1 MSTTENPSAAS
12 PRAPDNQSSAGGENS
27 RSTRSYFVPP
37 KSGDK
42 PVKVRIAPSPTGD
55 PHIGTAYIAIF
66 NALFAKRYGGSFI
79 IRIEDTDRSRYR
91 SDAEA
96 KLLESLKWLGL
107 EWQEGPDKPEGKYGP
122 YRQSERLATYRTH
135 ADLLVSAG
143 KAYPC
148 FCTAERLA
156 ELRKT
161 RQGEKETGYDGHCR
175 RLDPA
180 QVQTRIKN
188 GEKHVIRLAVPKS
201 GNTTVHDALR
211 GPISFENELVDDQVL
226 LKSDGFPTYHLA
238 VVVDDHL
245 MGISHVIRGE
255 EWITSTPKHIL
266 LYQAFG
272 WDVPVHMHLPLLRND
287 DKSKISKR
295 KNPTNILYYKRRGI
309 LPEALVN
316 FLALIGYH
324 PEGDN
329 EKFSLADLAGSFD
342 PSRIHLGGPVFDIK
356 KLTWLNGMY
365 LRELSPQNYL
375 ARLRAEQFSDEYLVE
390 VIQLMRERV
399 ETLDE
404 FVPKASFFFSGEL
417 SVDANELILKKS
429 TPQATA
435 DALEKMLD
443 GLENDTIWTAA
454 SIHTAMEAVME
465 QHQLKAKDLLMPTR
479 IAVTGRKDS
488 PPLAETL
495 QVLGKDIVRKR
506 LRDAVALLRGV
517 Q

>member
-1 MSTTENPSAAS
+1 MSTPVS
-12 PRAPDNQSSAGGENS
+12 ENS
-27 RSTRSYFVPP
+27 GSENSGSEHSRSNRSYFVPP
-37 KSGDK
+37 KAGDK

-66 NALFAKRYGGSFI
+66 NALFAKRYGGTFI

-96 KLLESLKWLGL
+96 KLLQSLKWLGL
-107 EWQEGPDKPEGKYGP
+107 EWQEGPDKSGSSSCGP

-135 ADLLVSAG
+135 ADLLVQTG

-161 RQGEKETGYDGHCR
+161 RQGDKETGYDGHCR
-175 RLDPA
+175 TLDPE
-180 QVQTRIKN
+180 QSQTRIKN
-188 GEKHVIRLAVPKS
+188 GERHVIRLAVPHS
-201 GNTTVHDALR
+201 GTTVIHDALR

-255 EWITSTPKHIL
+255 EWITSTPKHVL
-266 LYQAFG
+266 LYNAFG
-272 WDVPVHMHLPLLRND
+272 WEVPVHMHLPLLRND

-295 KNPTNILYYKRRGI
+295 KNPTNILYYKKRGI

-329 EKFSLADLAGSFD
+329 EKFSLSDLADSFD
-342 PSRIHLGGPVFDIK
+342 PSRIHLGGPVFDLK

-365 LRELSPQNYL
+365 LRDLTPQDYL
-375 ARLRAEQFSDEYLVE
+375 ARLRGEQFSDEYLLD

-404 FVPKASFFFSGEL
+404 FVPKSGFFFSGEL
-417 SVDANELILKKS
+417 TIDMSEIVPKKS
-429 TPQATA
+429 TPQTTA

-443 GLENDTIWTAA
+443 GLENDTTWSAA
-454 SIHTAMEAVME
+454 SIHTAMEVVME
-465 QHQLKAKDLLMPTR
+465 QHQLKPKDLLMPTR

-506 LRDAVALLRGV
+506 IRDAVALLRGV
-517 Q
+517 P